1 MTAQDSSPVPPD
13 AVRVWRGFRSPA
25 LSTGE
30 FHNELG
36 ATFLPATVKMQS
48 NAGLCSYI
56 PTVVAGL
63 PGKPDSAPDETA
75 ILFWGSQTAYRNS
88 FNRLAVRIYTLTHN
102 GVYAIQNHQSR
113 ADFPVLFK
121 SRLVVDQPSYLFE
134 KPADWMRGAVN
145 HLVAARPAATEPS
158 TFQAAVA
165 NALADIQKQDRL
177 DGAIAC
183 VGADYLVYWELEPV
197 TPSLTQ
203 PPSGLPLMQS
213 VLTDW
218 SQVFAPAA
226 TSLPI
231 GLWDEWEGMDV
242 QAGSSFN
249 MQFDRKPNP

>member
-1 MTAQDSSPVPPD
+1 MTAQDSLPVPPD

-121 SRLVVDQPSYLFE
+121 AGLSLINQAISLKSR
-134 KPADWMRGAVN
+134 RTG
-145 HLVAARPAATEPS
+145 
-158 TFQAAVA
+158 
-165 NALADIQKQDRL
+165 
-177 DGAIAC
+177 C
-183 VGADYLVYWELEPV
+183 VGLSITWSPPALRL
-197 TPSLTQ
+197 PSRQ
-203 PPSGLPLMQS
+203 HFRRPSR
-213 VLTDW
+213 TRW
-218 SQVFAPAA
+218 
-226 TSLPI
+226 PI
-231 GLWDEWEGMDV
+231 SRSRTG
-242 QAGSSFN
+242 
-249 MQFDRKPNP
+249 